1 MNQVGS
7 NNLKKNYSAW
17 AIFSLINNTKL
28 TEKPVVGWRIISGK
42 KVTVEL
48 FIRVI
53 RKFRNEV
60 VVRATRPDGR
70 KTLSNLIAGSDKL
83 NLYLPDDLVLFQSK
97 IKSCDEN
104 GDVVINIPDMIAQID
119 RRKHL
124 RLFVENDINV
134 SVSFNKESHGQRVMS
149 QQFNKK
155 CFDVSA
161 GGLSFLIS
169 KTESKFFENNDKVEN
184 IILQVGERKTR
195 ISGDV
200 VNILDIEPDEKN
212 GLHYKCKKVCV
223 RYKDATVQQQQV
235 INDFVFKYIDTSEA
249 I

>member
-1 MNQVGS
+1 MNQVGN

-28 TEKPVVGWRIISGK
+28 SDKPIVGWRIISGR

-53 RKFRNEV
+53 RKFRSEV
-60 VVRATRPDGR
+60 VIRATRPDGR

-97 IKSCDEN
+97 IKSCNEN
-104 GDVVINIPDMIAQID
+104 GDVVISIPDMIAQID

-124 RLFVENDINV
+124 RLFVENDIDVKVN
-134 SVSFNKESHGQRVMS
+134 FNKECQGQRVLT
-149 QQFNKK
+149 QNFNKS
-155 CFDVSA
+155 CFDVSS

-169 KTESKFFENNDKVEN
+169 KSESKFFEDGDKILG
-184 IILQVGERKTR
+184 IILNVGEKKTR
-195 ISGDV
+195 INGNI
-200 VNILDIEPDEKN
+200 VNILDIEPDEQN
-212 GLHYKCKKVCV
+212 GLHYKCKKICV
-223 RYKDATVQQQQV
+223 RYENATPQQQKV